1 MNMKEFYKQYEE
13 KDIGD
18 LSSNEKKVMR
28 DFLSGIKPEELQT
41 PEEHRM
47 YIEVLQKFRMAN
59 MEDMK
64 LTGTKFLDTLK
75 SLLAVGEDGVYSNK
89 QRFLY
94 ELIQNVDDCEY
105 ENNNDCR
112 LDIQFDYR
120 DTGKI
125 VLTYNEKGF
134 KPKDVFAITGIA
146 EKSKNISSDKVEI
159 GEKGIGFKSVFG
171 IAEKVY
177 IESGAFSFELYSDND
192 KFTVPIPKYDGF
204 TPVNGTRLTLQMPA
218 RTVME
223 IYHSMA
229 KQYMEENA
237 VLNQNPILFLN
248 KLTHLKMYIDKTNR
262 YLEFH
267 VQRKTQEQLEDNIA
281 FEDDVIVS
289 VDMKDRDNGRD
300 KAESRKIV
308 CRRYTQPIIYG
319 EKECK
324 SRYEENAPFVEKR
337 HNLIALFPSVSDLD
351 ELGDYKGLLYS
362 FLPTQVSLTVPIVL
376 HVPFKLDGSREFVD
390 PQNGNEWFQFTI
402 EHLRQ
407 FLKKVYVHLASIV
420 KQDIITYIPDRNMY
434 FFEKNNEKISCLQ
447 KDGLKGDAI
456 CLEKMFY
463 TADGSFENAENIA
476 AFAIKIEDPQKVFAF
491 LDEKRK
497 LFIPNISVNM
507 KRYGVQVISDVPK
520 NLFLKGLEDETQFE
534 GIANILDTIGKELD
548 YAELIEKNCPIKLT
562 KTHLIVV
569 SQHTKIYEA
578 FGKYAKQCI
587 SKQKV
592 PELTFADDLSCMEEQ
607 LEKEIREDIE
617 SANLEGCFK
626 AYLMKTNYRF
636 HVLEEAEKNFI
647 IAGKNGIIVAQSSP
661 IGSLASMVEAYDQNK
676 TFTAALHMRQ
686 ASDRLNTADES
697 MNDTEYLKLLI
708 DVRNGLKKAFGTRMY
723 NNYIEIINK
732 AGADKKRFLKELLQN
747 ADDCR
752 YPEGASPEFEL
763 KVDNDKIVVSY
774 NECGFTK
781 QNVRA
786 ITAIGESTK
795 KLLLDGT
802 DYSIGEKGVGF
813 KSVFGIAQSVEI
825 HSNGFDFK
833 LTDKTPTIPDKCAAL
848 ENGESKGT
856 TLVFTMKE
864 DAEEDIRQVLT
875 KDKIF
880 SLCLCLRKLK
890 TIKIQETRICISD
903 SETERVISLND
914 KEYYFEKFAYGF
926 EINDQVANEER
937 FSNKRQVNDGQSIFF
952 YIPRHKSE
960 KYFLYAGL
968 PTEVE
973 CKVPLIVDAP
983 FELTTSR
990 DNVVHCRWNELVRD
1004 AVYDGILQMMD
1015 KKRTEFRI
1023 DVLKFVN
1030 FHKQIDRASYQTF
1043 SDSYLNEF
1051 KWSDKLK
1058 KARLMPVLNS
1068 EKFVSIEQENC
1079 LIIIPE
1085 LIAFISEKT
1094 DITEQYSGT
1103 IIDTYKKSQ
1112 YNSLLEWIGCRKS
1125 QIIEDL
1131 DCIRKAAESMITNE
1145 KFREKLYGYF
1155 RQQEIQSEI
1164 ANKRLYGKVKELPIF
1179 PVKMENGINYISFSK
1194 DIYTHESK
1202 ISDKKFF
1209 ILATEI
1215 MEYELVERITGER
1228 VNELTQE
1235 VYDARYRN
1243 NLIAYIKSDKTAKEK
1258 AFYVLYEFKNNRDS
1272 FHRCRAELIG
1282 MIDDIPMEFLTGDYY
1297 TGNKFVKKKGLMFSG
1312 ETIKKMV
1319 VSESFTELAEYL
1331 DCKDILKIHY
1341 DDIDLVLESILNED
1355 IEDFQSGFSN
1365 YAEILKGLVNDK
1377 IISDEQVEK
1386 YNLQWCI
1393 VDDSD
1398 NDEYENFPGKPVV
1411 NLQRLKEQIHSQ
1423 FQSNPNPIE
1432 EEQITVRKPKYSI
1445 DEEKRNYTNAMYPS
1459 EVNVHKYFCQMCGN
1473 RFLEKY
1479 IERNGVQKNPQYG
1492 WKQMY
1497 LSLCLECSKD
1507 YTLLRKDD
1515 TVWEP
1520 FINNIRDAD
1529 IEDKETVK
1537 IQIGD
1542 KELTF
1547 TAVHLAEIQTVLEL
1561 ENEKN

>member
-434 FFEKNNEKISCLQ
+434 FFEKNNEKISCFQ

-456 CLEKMFY
+456 CLEKVFY

-476 AFAIKIEDPQKVFAF
+476 AFAIKIENPQEVFAF
-491 LDEKRK
+491 LDKKRK
-497 LFIPNISVNM
+497 LFIPNTSNTSVNM
-507 KRYGVQVISDVPK
+507 KKYGVQVISDVPER
-520 NLFLKGLEDETQFE
+520 LFLKGLENETQFE
-534 GIANILDTIGKELD
+534 GIAKILDSIGKELD
-548 YAELIEKNCPIKLT
+548 YVELIEKNCPIKLT

-569 SQHTKIYEA
+569 SRHTIYEA
-578 FGKYAKQCI
+578 FGKYTRQCI
-587 SKQKV
+587 SKRKL
-592 PELTFADDLSCMEEQ
+592 PELIFSDDLPHMEEQ
-607 LEKEIREDIE
+607 LEKKIQEDIE
-617 SANLEGCFK
+617 SANLEECFE

-636 HVLEEAEKNFI
+636 HVLEEVEKNFI

-661 IGSLASMVEAYDQNK
+661 IGSLASMVEAYDPNK
-676 TFTAALHMRQ
+676 TFTAALYMRQ
-686 ASDRLNTADES
+686 ASDCLNKADES
-697 MNDTEYLKLLI
+697 MSNTEYLKLLR

-880 SLCLCLRKLK
+880 SLCLCLRNLK
-890 TIKIQETRICISD
+890 TIKIQETKICISD
-903 SETERVISLND
+903 SETERIISVNG
-914 KEYYFEKFAYGF
+914 KEYHFEKFAYSF
-926 EINDQVANEER
+926 EVNDQAAIEER
-937 FSNKRQVNDGQSIFF
+937 SSNKRQVSGRQSIFF
-952 YIPRHKSE
+952 YIPGHKSE
-960 KYFLYAGL
+960 KCFLYAGL

-973 CKVPLIVDAP
+973 CRIPLIVDAP

-990 DNVVHCRWNELVRD
+990 DNVVCCRWNKFVRD
-1004 AVYDGILQMMD
+1004 AVYEGLFQMMEE
-1015 KKRTEFRI
+1015 KKKELRI
-1023 DVLKFVN
+1023 DVLKFVS
-1030 FHKQIDRASYQTF
+1030 FHKQNNSVSYQTF
-1043 SDSYLNEF
+1043 SESYLNDF
-1051 KWSDKLK
+1051 NWSDRLK
-1058 KARLMPVLNS
+1058 EARLMPVLNS
-1068 EKFVSIEQENC
+1068 EKFVSIEQQGKC
-1079 LIIIPE
+1079 LIIPE
-1085 LIAFISEKT
+1085 LSAFISEKI
-1094 DITEQYSGT
+1094 DIADQYDGT
-1103 IIDTYKKSQ
+1103 IIDTYKKSW
-1112 YNSLLEWIGCRKS
+1112 YNLLLEWIGCRKS
-1125 QIIEDL
+1125 QVTEDL
-1131 DCIRKAAESMITNE
+1131 DCIWNAAESMITDE

-1155 RQQEIQSEI
+1155 KQLEIQTQIE
-1164 ANKRLYGKVKELPIF
+1164 NQRLYGQVKELPIF
-1179 PVKMENGINYISFSK
+1179 PVRIVNGVKYSSFNK
-1194 DIYTHESK
+1194 DFYTHNSK
-1202 ISDKKFF
+1202 ISDENFF
-1209 ILATEI
+1209 ILETKI
-1215 MEYELVERITGER
+1215 MEYKLAESITGER
-1228 VNELTQE
+1228 VNELTQD
-1235 VYDARYRN
+1235 VYDALYRK
-1243 NLIAYIKSDKTAKEK
+1243 NLTAYIKSDKTDKEK
-1258 AFYVLYEFKNNRDS
+1258 AFYVLNEFKNNWDS
-1272 FHRCRAELIG
+1272 FQRCRGELKG
-1282 MIDDIPMEFLTGDYY
+1282 MIKDIPMEFLSGDYH
-1297 TGNKFVKKKGLMFSG
+1297 TGNKFVNKKGLKFSG
-1312 ETIKKMV
+1312 ETIKMMV
-1319 VSESFTELAEYL
+1319 VSESFSDLAEYL
-1331 DCKDILKIHY
+1331 GCKDILEIH
-1341 DDIDLVLESILNED
+1341 DGDIDLELESISDED
-1355 IEDFQSGFSN
+1355 IEDFQSEFMHGVK
-1365 YAEILKGLVNDK
+1365 ILEYFVDEG
-1377 IISDEQVEK
+1377 IILEEQIEK

-1398 NDEYENFPGKPVV
+1398 NDEDEDFPGKSVV

-1507 YTLLRKDD
+1507 YTLLRNND

-1520 FINNIRDAD
+1520 FI
-1529 IEDKETVK
+1529 KYTYC
-1537 IQIGD
+1537 G
-1542 KELTF
+1542 
-1547 TAVHLAEIQTVLEL
+1547 H
-1561 ENEKN
+1561 